1 MTTTPITPAPTTNTG
16 AAGSSSAVPTN
27 PGGELGKNDFLKL
40 MVAQLQSQDPMEPTD
55 DSAYI
60 GQLAQFTQLEQMTN
74 LAQTSSQSATAQ
86 EQTQAVALIGHA
98 VSYVDITT
106 GLPQQGTVQSVQVG
120 SSGTTL
126 TVAGVTGVALTS
138 IKEVS

>member
-1 MTTTPITPAPTTNTG
+1 MSTPITPTAASSNGTANSSTTP
-16 AAGSSSAVPTN
+16 VN

-40 MVAQLQSQDPMEPTD
+40 MVAQLQSQDPMQPTD

-74 LAQTSSQSATAQ
+74 MAKSSEQSANAQ
-86 EQTQAVALIGHA
+86 AQAQAVALIGHS
-98 VSYVDITT
+98 VSFVNPST
-106 GLPQQGTVQSVQVG
+106 GLPQQGTVGSVQV
-120 SSGTTL
+120 SPSGTTL
-126 TVAGVTGVALTS
+126 TVGGVAGVAPTS